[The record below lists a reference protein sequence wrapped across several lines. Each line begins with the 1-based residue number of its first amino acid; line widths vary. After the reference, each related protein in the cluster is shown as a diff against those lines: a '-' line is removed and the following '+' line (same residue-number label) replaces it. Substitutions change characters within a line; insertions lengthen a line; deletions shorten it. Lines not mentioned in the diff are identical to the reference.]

1 MKCKLSLIIEGMNRA
16 NIDESYYLNIKNGRV
31 FVSAESGIFYIDDVE
46 KLDEDI
52 LYSDDVILLP
62 GQYEINEYKHI
73 KDFIETINDDQI
85 KNQLLIVIQGNGAF
99 RRFKDSCI
107 NFGIINEWFK
117 FRDNAYYE
125 LAKEWCIWNNIEF
138 VDDLQ

>member
-62 GQYEINEYKHI
+62 GQYEINEYKV
-73 KDFIETINDDQI
+73 K
-85 KNQLLIVIQGNGAF
+85 
-99 RRFKDSCI
+99 FKVV
-107 NFGIINEWFK
+107 K
-117 FRDNAYYE
+117 
-125 LAKEWCIWNNIEF
+125 K
-138 VDDLQ
+138 